1 MVEPVAIVTG
11 ASSGIGRATALRLAQ
26 DFPNIVLAAR
36 AGEKLAAVAAQI
48 RAAGRNALTLEVD
61 LSESAAATQVIERT
75 RAEFGRID
83 ALLNIA
89 GAVAGL
95 DLFQLTDQQW
105 DDGFALKFHG
115 ARRLTLQAWEALRE
129 SKGAV
134 VFMSGN
140 AAVTP
145 RASGAAVAAI
155 NAAIEALAKAFA
167 DRGIQDGVQVNSV
180 SPGAVMT
187 GRRFAMLEKLATQQS
202 ISLDEVKRKFLQQAG
217 VARFGTAEEIA
228 GLLAFTVSPAAR
240 WLTGTVLRMDGGEV
254 KSL

>member
-1 MVEPVAIVTG
+1 MISRRTAGVRPAPPVPVSTP
-11 ASSGIGRATALRLAQ
+11 S
-26 DFPNIVLAAR
+26 AR
-36 AGEKLAAVAAQI
+36 PGEKLAEVAAQI

-134 VFMSGN
+134 VFMPGN

-145 RASGAAVAAI
+145 RVSGAAVAAI

-167 DRGIQDGVQVNSV
+167 DRGIQDGAQVNSV

-187 GRRFAMLEKLATQQS
+187 GRRLH
-202 ISLDEVKRKFLQQAG
+202 AG
-217 VARFGTAEEIA
+217 KTGD
-228 GLLAFTVSPAAR
+228 AAKHQPR
-240 WLTGTVLRMDGGEV
+240 
-254 KSL
+254 

>member
-1 MVEPVAIVTG
+1 MVH
-11 ASSGIGRATALRLAQ
+11 Q
-26 DFPNIVLAAR
+26 HR
-36 AGEKLAAVAAQI
+36 AGFARRTAAVRPAPPVPVST
-48 RAAGRNALTLEVD
+48 R
-61 LSESAAATQVIERT
+61 SA
-75 RAEFGRID
+75 
-83 ALLNIA
+83 
-89 GAVAGL
+89 
-95 DLFQLTDQQW
+95 QLTDQQW

-115 ARRLTLQAWEALRE
+115 ARRLTLLAWEALRE

-140 AAVTP
+140 AAVAP

-187 GRRFAMLEKLATQQS
+187 GRRLAMLEKLAANQGVG
-202 ISLDEVKRKFLQQAG
+202 LEEAKRKFLQQAG

-228 GLLAFTVSPAAR
+228 GLLAFAVSPATR